1 MSTMKLE
8 LKLVI
13 AILGLVLPGLGSAG
27 VFAPAAGQPNSTAVA
42 ADEPTIDAWATGYE
56 DYQPGLAVDLE
67 FQTPAKALGE
77 PGNSDGTHQGTIFDI
92 VSLGRGGSIT
102 LTFNPSI
109 RNGTGFDFAVFE
121 NSFSDTFLE
130 LAKVEVSSDGQNFV
144 AFPAFSLVSGP
155 VSGFGNV
162 DPTDIEQLAGK
173 YRGGYG
179 MPFDLQQL
187 IGNPLLDLN
196 NIRYVRLIDIV
207 GDGSVVNDLTPESLA
222 YWLGLTVGEL
232 PQALIDIVNNAPAAI
247 YDPYATVGSA
257 GFDLDAVAVLEAGP
271 ISVTI
276 DIDIWSSNNEIDPAS
291 SAQIPVGVFTT
302 SLADGDS
309 VEFDASQI
317 DPASLRFGF
326 GEATYQAGPFTLDID
341 GDGDL
346 EAAFLFQT
354 LDAAFLCEDTD
365 ALLIGET
372 YAGQKFIGTD
382 AITTINCET
391 STCHP

>member
-1 MSTMKLE
+1 MSTTKLE
-8 LKLVI
+8 LKLVT
-13 AILGLVLPGLGSAG
+13 AILGLVLPGFGFAG
-27 VFAPAAGQPNSTAVA
+27 VFAPAAGQPNSTAID

-56 DYQPGLAVDLE
+56 DYQPGLAVDLA

-109 RNGTGFDFAVFE
+109 RNGAGFDFAVFE

-187 IGNPLLDLN
+187 VGNPLLDLD
-196 NIRYVRLIDIV
+196 NIRYVRLIDVV
-207 GDGSVVNDLTPESLA
+207 GDGSAVNDLTPESLA

-276 DIDIWSSNNEIDPAS
+276 DIDIWSSNNEIDPDS
-291 SAQIPVGVFTT
+291 TVQIPVGVFTT

-309 VEFDASQI
+309 VDFDASQI

-326 GEATYQAGPFTLDID
+326 GEATSQAGPFTLDID
-341 GDGDL
+341 SDGDL
-346 EAAFLFQT
+346 EAVFLFQT
-354 LDAAFLCEDTD
+354 SDAAFLCEDTD
-365 ALLIGET
+365 AMLIGQT
-372 YAGQKFIGTD
+372 FAGQAFIGTD